1 MDAHNNPHQEN
12 PAMPT
17 ASGHTS
23 AIRATKV
30 CGTTVNDTSGR
41 KIGEVED
48 VVLDKLSNNIMFA
61 VVSFGGFLGMSEKYH
76 PVPWSSLKYDKSK
89 DSYVV
94 DFSRE
99 QLEAAPVGDLDE
111 LTRNDGHDFRAQAFD
126 YYKAPRYWETP
137 RH

>member
-1 MDAHNNPHQEN
+1 
-12 PAMPT
+12 MPT
-17 ASGHTS
+17 VSGHTS

-30 CGTTVNDTSGR
+30 CGTPVNDPAGK

-61 VVSFGGFLGMSEKYH
+61 VVSFGGFLGMAEKYH

-89 DSYVV
+89 GSYVV
-94 DFSRE
+94 EFSKE
-99 QLEAAPVGDLDE
+99 QLQAAPVGDLDE
-111 LTRNDGHDFRAQAFD
+111 LTRNDGQDFRNRTFD
-126 YYKAPRYWETP
+126 YYKAPRYWEAP